1 MDLPGD
7 LHLTVRRPSIDEAEA
22 ITSLLNTVD
31 EHDYGVGEYSVGE
44 VRDELDGI
52 DLERDAWA
60 VDGPDGQ
67 LIAFADLNR
76 QGAGIRWEGAT
87 AVLPKWRG
95 RGIGSVLAREV
106 EQRAREH
113 VPEAP
118 EGVEVVLRGWV
129 KAQSPARR
137 WAEELGYR
145 ATREF
150 LRMEMTMSEE
160 PPQPTQVP
168 DGVAIREF
176 VKGRDERA
184 TFDALEE
191 AFSDHWGHVPATFE
205 EWVTRTKASTF
216 DASLWLL
223 ARKAGEDEGE
233 ILATCLGSVGPA
245 GGWITG
251 VGTRR
256 AWRARGIST
265 ALLREI
271 LRRFWER
278 GVRTVA
284 LGVDGESLT
293 GATRVYERLGMRVT
307 DRHDQMTKV
316 LREGR
321 DVATRELTGRSAA
334 QWGVIG

>member
-7 LHLTVRRPSIDEAEA
+7 LHLSVRRPSMDEAEA
-22 ITSLLNTVD
+22 ITRLLNAVD
-31 EHDYGVGEYSVGE
+31 EHDYGVGEYSAGE
-44 VRDELDGI
+44 VHDELEEI
-52 DLERDAWA
+52 DLGRDAWA

-67 LIAFADLNR
+67 LIAFADLTR
-76 QGAGIRWEGAT
+76 HGAGIRWEGAT
-87 AVLPKWRG
+87 AVLPEWRG
-95 RGIGSVLAREV
+95 LGIGSVLAREV

-137 WAEELGYR
+137 WAEKLGYR

-150 LRMEMTMSEE
+150 LRMEMTINEE
-160 PPQPTQVP
+160 PPSPQVP
-168 DGVAIREF
+168 EGVTIREF

-184 TFDALEE
+184 TFDAVEE

-205 EWVTRTKASTF
+205 EWVTRTESSTF

-223 ARKAGEDEGE
+223 ATKAGEEGGE
-233 ILATCLGSVGPA
+233 ILATCFGSVGPA

-256 AWRARGIST
+256 AWRSRGIST
-265 ALLREI
+265 ALLRET
-271 LRRFWER
+271 LRRFWDR

-293 GATRVYERLGMRVT
+293 GATRIYARLGMRVA

-321 DVATRELTGRSAA
+321 DVATRSLESG
-334 QWGVIG
+334 

>member
-7 LHLTVRRPSIDEAEA
+7 LHLTVRRPSIEEAEA
-22 ITSLLNTVD
+22 ITRLLNAVD
-31 EHDYGVGEYSVGE
+31 EHDFGVGEYSVEE
-44 VRDELDGI
+44 VHDELQEI
-52 DLERDAWA
+52 DLARDAWA

-67 LIAFADLNR
+67 LIAFADLNK

-87 AVLPKWRG
+87 AVLPEWRG

-106 EQRAREH
+106 EQRARAH

-118 EGVEVVLRGWV
+118 DGVEVVLRGWV

-137 WAEELGYR
+137 WAEKLGFR
-145 ATREF
+145 ARREF
-150 LRMEMTMSEE
+150 LRMEMTMSDAPP
-160 PPQPTQVP
+160 PPQLPE
-168 DGVAIREF
+168 GVAIREF
-176 VKGRDERA
+176 VKGRDEQA

-191 AFSDHWGHVPATFE
+191 AFSDHWGHVPSTFE
-205 EWVTRTKASTF
+205 EWVTRTESSTF

-223 ARKAGEDEGE
+223 AAMAGEEGGE
-233 ILATCLGSVGPA
+233 ILATCFGSVGPA

-293 GATRVYERLGMRVT
+293 GATRIYERLGMRVV
-307 DRHDQMTKV
+307 DRYDQMTKV

-321 DVATRELTGRSAA
+321 DVATRGLRS
-334 QWGVIG
+334 G